1 MKCYNACV
9 LLSTAIAPVLG
20 GAGEMEAFLQL
31 PGGTAGERWHGG
43 SGAEARA
50 AATTG
55 IQNTQGWGVTV
66 PLPAKIL

>member
-1 MKCYNACV
+1 
-9 LLSTAIAPVLG
+9 
-20 GAGEMEAFLQL
+20 MEAFLQL

-55 IQNTQGWGVTV
+55 TQNTQGWGVTV